1 MGFDVEGARK
11 AGYSEPEIVDHLAKQ
26 SNFDVA
32 GAKKAGYSDAEILQ
46 HLSTVAAAPEPRGVA
61 GEAAA
66 PEAPAARTPK
76 RGGFSKQ
83 VGEALYTPAETPRI
97 PTAEELAGRYKQ
109 LGIGTLKGVPAGV
122 VGLPGDI
129 ESLVH
134 KNTFLPTS
142 HGVGDYIF
150 GPAATKDEQTGRM
163 IGTMISGLAGP
174 AAATRFITPLRE
186 AAQTA
191 GRAKTATALRG
202 AEFAL
207 DPLSPIVSGAVT
219 LGAKG
224 YNGLRN
230 FANYTFAPELT
241 GVNRMVDLTGNLEG
255 SLAAMRHAEGVP
267 ISGGQMTV
275 AEALAAGNVAEPKI
289 AAAQTALAEGATAP
303 QAQFAQQQR
312 VAAIQGNLGNVENQL
327 RLATRE
333 ITPEMRGDPA
343 AVQAGLEAQVA
354 AEEARLQAAGGGVAG
369 QIPNPNQQVIGQA
382 LTEKAAEGARE
393 ASKVVTP
400 ELYKP
405 VIEAAGDAQIDLA
418 GALQAAEKV
427 RDSAA
432 GTMNASTVS
441 EGIRALEEFR
451 APFLPGKT
459 IPSIIPGL
467 PGRTGAPIP
476 QPSTVTAE
484 KFMRIR
490 SALSQ
495 DVRDAEAAKNFP
507 SARNTKDVIAEL
519 DAAFKKG
526 VSEETFKAYEN
537 ANKKFIT
544 EVIDP
549 YRSGVTSQA
558 LSDTAHNV
566 SQILP
571 EKLTKAFFESDT
583 SAHQFVTTFGRDPVA
598 VEKMGQG
605 IGGLFRDEV
614 MGADGLVNVEKASE
628 FLRKNS
634 SQLDILEKGGVRIK
648 DQLTAITEQASTNAR
663 QRQAFAESSAVFKN
677 AKGADA
683 VIDTAL
689 SSAPQME
696 FLLKQ
701 LNADERA
708 GLVAIVK
715 NRPLDAIK
723 AGDPDA
729 AIKFLTENQGTIRQA
744 IGQTEHTK
752 LLNAAQVQKRLDAL
766 QGTVPR
772 EGLYDPKVLAK
783 QFSAPQL
790 ANLNVAANDIARLQ
804 QVEKTAAE
812 GGGARVAAKP
822 STANFGALL
831 TSVSGLHPLSWAKVL
846 VDKIKNVT
854 EARVAAEAVNTM
866 YYNPQRYAAALEA
879 AIKQKKTIESVRTG
893 AKQVTNALAPGI
905 VRLNALIDQQ
915 GRR

>member
-26 SNFDVA
+26 LNFDVA

-46 HLSTVAAAPEPRGVA
+46 HLSTTAPEPESRGVA
-61 GEAAA
+61 GEPAA
-66 PEAPAARTPK
+66 PETPAARTPK
-76 RGGFSKQ
+76 RGGFAKQ

-134 KNTFLPTS
+134 KDTFLPTS
-142 HGVGDYIF
+142 HGVGDYMF

-163 IGTMISGLAGP
+163 IGTMISGFAGP
-174 AAATRFITPLRE
+174 AAGAKFIAPLRE
-186 AAQTA
+186 AAQAA
-191 GRAKTATALRG
+191 GQAKTATALRG

-207 DPLSPIVSGAVT
+207 DPLSPVVGGAVT
-219 LGAKG
+219 LGAKT

-230 FANYTFAPELT
+230 LANYTLAPELT

-289 AAAQTALAEGATAP
+289 AAAQAALAEGATAP
-303 QAQFAQQQR
+303 QAQLAQQQR

-333 ITPEMRGDPA
+333 ITPDLRGDPA

-393 ASKVVTP
+393 TSKFVVP
-400 ELYKP
+400 EIYKP
-405 VIEAAGDAQIDLA
+405 VIDAAGDAQIDLA

-451 APFLPGKT
+451 KPSLPT
-459 IPSIIPGL
+459 VIPPAFPGL
-467 PGRTGAPIP
+467 PSRPGAPIP
-476 QPSTVTAE
+476 QPSTTTAE
-484 KFMRIR
+484 KFMAIR

-507 SARNTKDVIAEL
+507 AARNTKDVIAEL

-583 SAHQFVTTFGRDPVA
+583 PAHQFVTTFGRDPVA
-598 VEKMGQG
+598 LEKMGQG
-605 IGGLFRDEV
+605 VGGLFRDEV

-689 SSAPQME
+689 ESAPQME

-744 IGQTEHTK
+744 IGQTEHTM

-766 QGTVPR
+766 QGTVPH

-790 ANLNVAANDIARLQ
+790 ANLNVAANDIARLE
-804 QVEKTAAE
+804 QVEKTAAA
-812 GGGARVAAKP
+812 GNGARVAAKP

-879 AIKQKKTIESVRTG
+879 AIKQKKTVESVRTG